1 VSGNVSCSYTLS
13 NLFIISG
20 CLVAPPRFFLGA
32 FFSLAVGQSAK
43 LGHLFPSSDWPKFP
57 NLAGLTR
64 VKILVSHPADLKS
77 QTPLRVQLPP
87 RRETRRARLGKMAV
101 SINCFQRFISVGCNR
116 TPNAADWSTVSGRI
130 AFGAYNAVALWTPEV
145 SDSLQERVDEFRMR
159 DVWG

>member
-1 VSGNVSCSYTLS
+1 MRWFISGFSVVSVSFFIVFAVPLVVFLC
-13 NLFIISG
+13 LFVCELCRGTCLVLILCQIYVSIISA

-57 NLAGLTR
+57 NLAGFTR

-101 SINCFQRFISVGCNR
+101 SINC
-116 TPNAADWSTVSGRI
+116 
-130 AFGAYNAVALWTPEV
+130 
-145 SDSLQERVDEFRMR
+145 
-159 DVWG
+159 